1 MTFAEALAFTLT
13 PFSWGFDVFVRIM
26 SRAHALPVYLG
37 LFLVYTVSRL
47 FIRRW
52 VGESSKETNARKR
65 NNKNDYAEGK

>member
-1 MTFAEALAFTLT
+1 MTFSEALAFALT
-13 PFSWGFDVFVRIM
+13 PFSWGFDVFVRIL

-52 VGESSKETNARKR
+52 VGEGSSESKGRKR
-65 NNKNDYAEGK
+65 NNMTESSED